1 MRKGNRPPGF
11 RCGKNAEQEFRDLRS
26 KPFLLIT
33 SCFGAY
39 YLSSPSLTVFN
50 CKMRLTLISTISS
63 FIINTRCISVLD
75 NLKDLAYSMLVGFKG
90 FLGMSSNTWAA
101 TSLLGASLL
110 PPDTYLL
117 TITDWL
123 RLKIA
128 QLKIHSL

>member
-1 MRKGNRPPGF
+1 M
-11 RCGKNAEQEFRDLRS
+11 
-26 KPFLLIT
+26 
-33 SCFGAY
+33 
-39 YLSSPSLTVFN
+39 
-50 CKMRLTLISTISS
+50 
-63 FIINTRCISVLD
+63 LD

-128 QLKIHSL
+128 QLKIHSLWVGIGQSKNIPSRRFVSYFPIIQFIYLI